1 MNPMTGI
8 QQLKINVDQKEQ
20 EAIGEGERG
29 YTTYILTFVRG
40 KSAKHNPSRK
50 FLQFSPSE
58 TTGSAIIDL
67 ILIRE
72 NLVKEVEET
81 GDTEGNDYVILE
93 LWILRETKKVVE
105 SIYWI

>member
-1 MNPMTGI
+1 M
-8 QQLKINVDQKEQ
+8 
-20 EAIGEGERG
+20 
-29 YTTYILTFVRG
+29 
-40 KSAKHNPSRK
+40 
-50 FLQFSPSE
+50 QFSPSE